1 MELGWS
7 RGRIQYVDED
17 QGKSG
22 SRTGNRFGFEG
33 MVALAAL
40 GKVGLILAIEVSRL
54 ARGNRDWYYLLDICS
69 ITSALI
75 ADEEGLYDPASYNDR
90 LLLGLKRTMSEA
102 ELHLIKQR
110 MVEATLAKAKRGELR
125 LRLPAGF
132 IWDEAGRIQKEP
144 DEQVVA
150 AVMQVFCRFNEAGT
164 IHGTHLSLVEEG
176 VKLPVRHG
184 CGNSV
189 QWIIF
194 NSLKNNELQ
203 VGYF

>member
-90 LLLGLKRTMSEA
+90 LLLGLKRTMSEV

-110 MVEATLAKAKRGELR
+110 MVEATLAKAKRRGELR

-132 IWDEAGRIQKEP
+132 IWDEARRIQKEP
-144 DEQVVA
+144 DE
-150 AVMQVFCRFNEAGT
+150 
-164 IHGTHLSLVEEG
+164 
-176 VKLPVRHG
+176 
-184 CGNSV
+184 
-189 QWIIF
+189 
-194 NSLKNNELQ
+194 
-203 VGYF
+203 